1 MERTGGRDK
10 LLSDNRKKNSF
21 KIEKKITGRNWL
33 YYVTKKRIQL
43 VMILKHSHTFF
54 AFVPH

>member
-1 MERTGGRDK
+1 MERTGGRHK
-10 LLSDNRKKNSF
+10 LLSDNRKKNHS
-21 KIEKKITGRNWL
+21 KLKKKITGRNWL

-43 VMILKHSHTFF
+43 VMILKHTDTFF